1 MTNITCTTGGPLRRA
16 STREWLEWLAKA
28 RLLASR
34 VCWQKGGSRYQV
46 DAVLF
51 YPSQIC
57 GLGKCPEPVQ
67 PDRMESPHSRGP
79 QARGRIRVPARRPCG
94 SGSDACF
101 SLVLRTM
108 MSVQSKGKRSLGVAE
123 FRSKNDALS
132 LALLPC
138 LTRHEVWL
146 FQHPVSIWA
155 FEQRETSTET
165 ETETDRSSSTNFY
178 ATHCSGGVGLINKI
192 PVPHR
197 GG

>member
-1 MTNITCTTGGPLRRA
+1 
-16 STREWLEWLAKA
+16 
-28 RLLASR
+28 
-34 VCWQKGGSRYQV
+34 
-46 DAVLF
+46 
-51 YPSQIC
+51 
-57 GLGKCPEPVQ
+57 
-67 PDRMESPHSRGP
+67 
-79 QARGRIRVPARRPCG
+79 
-94 SGSDACF
+94 
-101 SLVLRTM
+101 

-155 FEQRETSTET
+155 FEQRETATET

-178 ATHCSGGVGLINKI
+178 ATHCSGGVGFINKN

>member
-1 MTNITCTTGGPLRRA
+1 MTTITCTTGGPLRRA

-34 VCWQKGGSRYQV
+34 VCWQKGGNRYQV

-79 QARGRIRVPARRPCG
+79 QARGCIRGPARRPCG

-101 SLVLRTM
+101 SQVLRTM

-146 FQHPVSIWA
+146 IQHPMSIWA
-155 FEQRETSTET
+155 FEQRETET
-165 ETETDRSSSTNFY
+165 ETETGRWLSSLFLEST
-178 ATHCSGGVGLINKI
+178 ARRVRLQTSM
-192 PVPHR
+192 PHTAPE
-197 GG
+197 GWGS